1 MPGRQSRQTSC
12 YRLLQVHPAAPAE
25 LITAIYWRLVGRAQ
39 VSGGSEES
47 TDARM
52 RELSRAY
59 QVLSDPV
66 KRAAYDRS
74 MRFGELEELPSLP
87 PGRSSG
93 TFNGDPA
100 GESNGQA
107 WVDYYELLRV
117 DPAAEPPVIEEAY
130 AIMRDQY
137 EASVES
143 GEAPPEL
150 LELLDEAFETTRN
163 AARRIRYD
171 AERPQYLEAASA
183 AAAPAVARVAA
194 TAAAPAA
201 ALERSAPTD
210 RDSALFNASLVLSA
224 VSALCLLVGMA
235 TASLELTDY
244 GIAKSFPVSFYLGL
258 FLLPLASACLW
269 FTNRRVD
276 VIILVQ
282 LLLLLIAIWLSPYLL
297 ESTARFRS
305 SYKNFSAVDW
315 LLDGNGF
322 DPDVVVY
329 HNWPFFPVLMS
340 GVMKVTG
347 LSPTQMLGLF
357 PFFIQIAYLFPLT
370 YLLRVFRP
378 AGNAWWAG
386 VWFFFLFNW
395 TGQDYFAPQAV
406 AFLMFLC
413 LLALFA
419 HITARKD
426 GYFALPSMAL
436 VLGLYG
442 CLVLTHVLTAGIV
455 VAIMAAL
462 TLSGQL
468 KQRSVV
474 LACGVMFVAWQIYG
488 ASSFF
493 EFSQDRIEDNILD
506 LQDFFNLNVG
516 SRLAGAPDHIVV
528 GRLRMVLALVAGAV
542 AAICFLMRVT
552 ERHDRR
558 SLLLM
563 RQGAGTTRDAIASL
577 GQRSL
582 MYLWQPAPFAVFC
595 FIALV
600 AVAPLYVYGGEMLIR
615 SLLLSLPAFSL
626 LVAGAFSWRTP
637 IIAVVALM
645 AVVAPLHIIAR
656 YGNELYDYVSPGELE
671 GFNYVS
677 TLGPANI
684 YGGYPAGTFENTR
697 QLDWRYGI
705 KPGKSKPPDA
715 DGYLRPDQHRWF
727 NPDWPIYVAISRG
740 DDAAAQLFYNQ
751 PQFIDNLKAEV
762 DRRCNFEPVFEN
774 VDFALYRFRDTCEPA
789 ASRGTR

>member
-1 MPGRQSRQTSC
+1 MPQSRSSKTNC

-25 LITAIYWRLVGRAQ
+25 LITAVYWRLVGRAQ
-39 VSGGSEES
+39 VSSGSEIS
-47 TDARM
+47 KDIRM

-59 QVLSDPV
+59 DVLSDPV
-66 KRAAYDRS
+66 KRADYDKS
-74 MRFGELEELPSLP
+74 MRLGPPEELPSLP
-87 PGRSSG
+87 SVAPAG
-93 TFNGDPA
+93 TNGDPA

-107 WVDYYELLRV
+107 SLDYYELLRI

-130 AIMRDQY
+130 AVMRQQY
-137 EASVES
+137 ETSIEE
-143 GEAPPEL
+143 GKAPRR
-150 LELLDEAFETTRN
+150 LLDLLKEAFETTHN
-163 AARRIRYD
+163 AASRIRYD
-171 AERPQYLEAASA
+171 AERPQPLE
-183 AAAPAVARVAA
+183 
-194 TAAAPAA
+194 TALVAAPAA
-201 ALERSAPTD
+201 APAPAAPLERPAQTD
-210 RDSALFNASLVLSA
+210 RDSMLFNASLILSA

-235 TASLELTDY
+235 TSSLELTDY

-276 VIILVQ
+276 IIVLVQ

-297 ESTARFRS
+297 EETARFRS

-322 DPDVVVY
+322 EPDLVIY

-347 LSPTQMLGLF
+347 LSPTQMMGLF
-357 PFFIQIAYLFPLT
+357 PFFIQLAYLFPLT

-395 TGQDYFAPQAV
+395 TGQDYFAPQAL

-426 GYFALPSMAL
+426 GYFGAPSMAL

-442 CLVLTHVLTAGIV
+442 CLVLTHVLTAGAV

-462 TLSGQL
+462 TLSGQM

-558 SLLLM
+558 TLGLM

-582 MYLWQPAPFAVFC
+582 MYIWQPAPFAVFC
-595 FIALV
+595 FIALI

-615 SLLLSLPAFSL
+615 SLLLSLPAFAL

-645 AVVAPLHIIAR
+645 AVVAPLHMIAR
-656 YGNELYDYVSPGELE
+656 YGNELYDYVSPAELE

-677 TLGPANI
+677 TLGPANV

-715 DGYLRPDQHRWF
+715 DGYLHPDQHSWF
-727 NPDWPIYVAISRG
+727 NPDWPIYVALSRG
-740 DDAAAQLFYNQ
+740 DDAAARLFYNQ
-751 PQFIDNLKAEV
+751 PQFIDTLKTAISS
-762 DRRCNFEPVFEN
+762 RCQFEPVFEN
-774 VDFALYRFRDTCEPA
+774 EDFALYKWHATCAPA
-789 ASRGTR
+789 VSTKDHAR

>member
-1 MPGRQSRQTSC
+1 MPESRSGQSSC

-25 LITAIYWRLVGRAQ
+25 LITAVYWRLVGRAQ
-39 VSGGSEES
+39 VSDRSEQSME
-47 TDARM
+47 DRL

-59 QVLSDPV
+59 DVLSDPV

-74 MRFGELEELPSLP
+74 MRLGELKELPSLP
-87 PGRSSG
+87 GRDSSNSDPSLESNGRSSL
-93 TFNGDPA
+93 
-100 GESNGQA
+100 
-107 WVDYYELLRV
+107 DYYELLRV
-117 DPAAEPPVIEEAY
+117 DPSAEPPIIEEAY
-130 AIMRDQY
+130 AIMHDKY
-137 EASVES
+137 ETSVES
-143 GEAPPEL
+143 GEARPEL
-150 LELLDEAFETTRN
+150 VELLDEAFETTRN
-163 AARRIRYD
+163 PALRLRYD
-171 AERPQYLEAASA
+171 AARPQYLEAAP
-183 AAAPAVARVAA
+183 AAAPAVARV
-194 TAAAPAA
+194 TVTPAAPAA
-201 ALERSAPTD
+201 PLERKRPAD
-210 RDSALFNASLVLSA
+210 RDSVLFNASLVLSA

-269 FTNRRVD
+269 FTNRKVD

-322 DPDVVVY
+322 EPDLVIY

-340 GVMKVTG
+340 GVVKVTG
-347 LSPTQMLGLF
+347 LSPTQIMGLF
-357 PFFIQIAYLFPLT
+357 PFVIQIAYLFPLT

-386 VWFFFLFNW
+386 VWFFYLFNW
-395 TGQDYFAPQAV
+395 TGQDYFAPQAL
-406 AFLMFLC
+406 AFLLFLC

-419 HITARKD
+419 HVTARRE
-426 GYFALPSMAL
+426 GYFAGPSMAL
-436 VLGLYG
+436 VLGLFG

-455 VAIMAAL
+455 VAIMLAL
-462 TLSGQL
+462 TLSGQM
-468 KQRSVV
+468 KQRSLV
-474 LACGVMFVAWQIYG
+474 LACGIMFVAWQIYG

-493 EFSQDRIEDNILD
+493 EFSQSRIEDNVLD

-516 SRLAGAPDHIVV
+516 SRLAGAPDHVVV

-542 AAICFLMRVT
+542 AAICFLMRIT

-582 MYLWQPAPFAVFC
+582 MYLWQPAPFAVFT

-615 SLLLSLPAFSL
+615 SLLLSLPAFAL

-645 AVVAPLHIIAR
+645 AVVAPLHMIAR

-671 GFNYVS
+671 GFNYVA

-684 YGGYPAGTFENTR
+684 YGGYPAGTFENTK

-715 DGYLRPDQHRWF
+715 LGYLRPDQNRWF
-727 NPDWPIYVAISRG
+727 NPDWPIYVALTRG

-751 PQFIDNLKAEV
+751 PDFIDTLKTEIS
-762 DRRCNFEPVFEN
+762 RRCNFEPVFQN
-774 VDFALYRFRDTCEPA
+774 DDFALYRWHATCEPA
-789 ASRGTR
+789 VSTEDS